1 MKKVRVLLYFVFILF
16 VNVLLFGYGD
26 TISSFFDLLFLN
38 SEQFFK
44 YQLETFNFQYI
55 ISFFLLFLFIL
66 YGLLSDR
73 NEATSYLYMI
83 VYRKGTMKTLKDMQ
97 MKAMKQIVTIIIILN
112 ITILCACF
120 IKNGLLFI
128 DDKQLISIVLYM
140 LKIALLLMISV
151 EIFNV
156 LSIFGQIL

>member
-1 MKKVRVLLYFVFILF
+1 
-16 VNVLLFGYGD
+16 
-26 TISSFFDLLFLN
+26 
-38 SEQFFK
+38 
-44 YQLETFNFQYI
+44 
-55 ISFFLLFLFIL
+55 
-66 YGLLSDR
+66 
-73 NEATSYLYMI
+73 MI

-156 LSIFGQIL
+156 LSIFGKSNRGMILPVTYFVFCILSDVLIHTDFITYTSNINSECLFLGINILFYMLVWYIAKMRIKRKGELL